1 MSEQRRTYAPVSPN
15 LQAIQT
21 AATPPNIP
29 PLQQAYYPASSIST
43 PQSNSYLSAS
53 NVPLQS
59 PYQPPYRQAYQPPSL
74 QFGQS
79 TILSGTDEEME
90 QDQDHHTA
98 KPSQRAKRGR
108 KPKVKP
114 EDSLLPDE
122 PTEPVK
128 PYPGQVEGI
137 VVKNKFPTARIKRI
151 MQADEDVGKVA
162 QVTPTAVN
170 KALELFIVDFVLRS
184 VEVAK
189 SKGQKKV
196 TTQHMKHVVTSE
208 ERFDWCKEF
217 VGKIP
222 DPPEKRG
229 AGDDEEGGG
238 PKRKRAGG
246 GSRRVKT
253 KDSDD
258 D

>member
-15 LQAIQT
+15 LQARQT

-29 PLQQAYYPASSIST
+29 PLQQAYYPTNSIGI

-59 PYQPPYRQAYQPPSL
+59 PYQPPYQQAYQPPSL

-79 TILSGTDEEME
+79 NILSGNDDEM
-90 QDQDHHTA
+90 DQDHPTT
-98 KPSQRAKRGR
+98 KPTQPAKRGR

-114 EDSLLPDE
+114 EDSSLPDE
-122 PTEPVK
+122 PAEPVK
-128 PYPGQVEGI
+128 PYPGQLEGI
-137 VVKNKFPTARIKRI
+137 VVRNKFPTARIKRI

-208 ERFDWCKEF
+208 ERFDWCKDF

-222 DPPEKRG
+222 DPPEKGG
-229 AGDDEEGGG
+229 AGDDENGAGT
-238 PKRKRAGG
+238 KRKRAGG
-246 GSRRVKT
+246 GSRRAKA